1 MTSDAGQGRAT
12 TPRPDG
18 ACGEP
23 MLVGFTSAGHV
34 RDWPL
39 AGTMSLGRL
48 GSGAN
53 IEVPSG
59 VVSSRHGEVSLVQGK
74 VFYRDLGSTN
84 GTWLDGRP
92 VEDTVELR
100 EGSVLA
106 FAPHNAPES
115 PAFFVALATS
125 ADKGAD
131 GAGETAAQ
139 VEGERQ
145 DGSTTAFV
153 AESAHEAS
161 ENVLGTDALKGSLV
175 IDIEEKN
182 VWSHHAK
189 KTILRDV
196 HLRVEPG
203 ELVLV
208 LGGSGAGKSTFI
220 NAVMGNSMA
229 DGRIMLGDTD
239 VYAEYERI
247 KHQIGYVPQ
256 QDLLRGND
264 TVRDT
269 LFAAAQLRMPKGTP
283 HAECLRQAVWAGEL
297 LGLKREGDT
306 LVGRL
311 SGGQRKRLSIAV
323 ELVSD
328 PALFFLDEPDSGL
341 DGVMARALME
351 NLRSIADMGKMV
363 LVITHG
369 PDRAADLFSKV
380 VVLAKV
386 ERDGAGH
393 MVFCGPVAEALRF
406 FDTDSLEGV
415 VRRINREDEG
425 GDGLADRY
433 LEKWE
438 AR

>member
-1 MTSDAGQGRAT
+1 M
-12 TPRPDG
+12 
-18 ACGEP
+18 
-23 MLVGFTSAGHV
+23 
-34 RDWPL
+34 
-39 AGTMSLGRL
+39 
-48 GSGAN
+48 
-53 IEVPSG
+53 
-59 VVSSRHGEVSLVQGK
+59 
-74 VFYRDLGSTN
+74 
-84 GTWLDGRP
+84 
-92 VEDTVELR
+92 
-100 EGSVLA
+100 
-106 FAPHNAPES
+106 
-115 PAFFVALATS
+115 
-125 ADKGAD
+125 
-131 GAGETAAQ
+131 
-139 VEGERQ
+139 
-145 DGSTTAFV
+145 
-153 AESAHEAS
+153 
-161 ENVLGTDALKGSLV
+161 DALKGSLV
-175 IDIEEKN
+175 IDIEEKS
-182 VWSHHAK
+182 VWSHHTK
-189 KTILRDV
+189 KAILRDV
-196 HLRVEPG
+196 HLSVDPG
-203 ELVLV
+203 EMVLI

-220 NAVMGNSMA
+220 NAVMGNSKA

-239 VYAEYERI
+239 IYAEYERI
-247 KHQIGYVPQ
+247 KYEIGYVPQ

-269 LFAAAQLRMPKGTP
+269 LFAAAQLRMPKGTS
-283 HAECLRQAVWAGEL
+283 HAECLARAVWAGEL

-323 ELVSD
+323 EMVSD

-393 MVFCGPVAEALRF
+393 MVFCGSVANALEF